1 MRIALH
7 ARVSTSDK
15 GQDPRNQ
22 ILELRRYSETKA
34 NSSIPIIEYLEQET
48 ATGKKRRP
56 VFEKMLQDAERGRF
70 EVLVIWAL
78 DRLSREGPLKTMLLL
93 DRLHRAGVKV
103 KSLKEPWLEP
113 DSPTYD
119 LLLPIFAWI
128 AKQEAL
134 RISERVRAGLNRAK
148 ENGKTLGRPRVSLD
162 AVRITSLRKQGLS
175 WEAIAHELA
184 VGEGTV
190 RRAALASAKNPSR
203 SGPGVKQEVPLVSTA
218 D

>member
-1 MRIALH
+1 MKIALH
-7 ARVSTSDK
+7 ARVSTSSK
-15 GQDPRNQ
+15 GQDPENQ
-22 ILELRRYSETKA
+22 LLELRRYSETKA
-34 NSSIPIIEYLEQET
+34 DRTPIIEYVEQET

-56 VFEKMLQDAERGRF
+56 IFEKMLQDAEHGRF

-93 DRLHRAGVKV
+93 DRLHRTGVKV
-103 KSLKEPWLEP
+103 KSLKEPWLNPE
-113 DSPTYD
+113 SPTYD

-134 RISERVRAGLNRAK
+134 RISERVRAGLIRAR
-148 ENGKTLGRPRVSLD
+148 ENGKTLGRPRVGLEV
-162 AVRITSLRKQGLS
+162 VRITSLRAQGLS
-175 WEAIAHELA
+175 WEAIAHELD

-203 SGPGVKQEVPLVSTA
+203 NGAGKTQEVPLVSTA